1 MALKASL
8 GMGLLAALLLPVAGA
23 RQQDPAKSASPLA
36 VASSARSLPPHS
48 TAANGAAA
56 VPAKPATWRLGRL
69 TLTAC
74 ELAQPHSGLS
84 TPAWCAKFPVPENR
98 ADPRSRRIELNLA
111 VLRSSSPV
119 ADPDMLVFLAGGPGQ
134 AATESARIIAPVFGP
149 LLAHHHVLLL
159 DQRGTGGSNALDCPE
174 HDEAQAADAGTSFD
188 VVTVRRAAL
197 DCLATVSRHA
207 DPRYYTTT
215 AAVQDLEDVR
225 RALGGPSFDLV
236 GVSYGT
242 RMAQQYLRAFP
253 DSVRSMVLDSV
264 VPNSLVLGESFAS
277 DLEAALHALFSRCT
291 AEPACARQFGDP
303 QQTLTQL
310 RDALRANPHLVTY
323 RDPQT
328 YQSSQQMLD
337 EDLLASV
344 VRMFSYTP
352 ATAALLP
359 LSIDSAA
366 HGDVGPL
373 LGQAKILS
381 GDLTELAGSGMQY
394 SVICSEDADLYRPRP
409 QDADT
414 LLGTH
419 LVDALKTICSVWPKG
434 TRPVDFHA
442 PLVSAK
448 PSLLLAGQYDPVTP
462 PRYAQEVAGHL
473 ADARVLVLRGQAHSV
488 MAAGCAPELIKQFI
502 QKLDPKGL
510 DASCLDR
517 LQPTPI
523 FLNFNGAL
531 P

>member
-8 GMGLLAALLLPVAGA
+8 GVGLLLTVLMALAVA
-23 RQQDPAKSASPLA
+23 RQDPADNASALAPTAAASSQSQHSASA
-36 VASSARSLPPHS
+36 HGA
-48 TAANGAAA
+48 GAA
-56 VPAKPATWRLGRL
+56 PAKPATWRLGTL

-74 ELAQPHSGLS
+74 DLAQPNTGLS

-98 ADPRSRRIELNLA
+98 ADPHSRKIELNLA

-134 AATESARIIAPVFGP
+134 AATESARTIAPVFGP

-159 DQRGTGGSNALDCPE
+159 DQRGTGGSNALDCPKQ
-174 HDEAQAADAGTSFD
+174 DDTGAGDTGTNLDAA
-188 VVTVRRAAL
+188 TVRRDAL
-197 DCLATVSRHA
+197 GCLAAVRHHA

-215 AAVQDLEDVR
+215 VAVQDLEGVR
-225 RALGGPSFDLV
+225 RALGAPSFDLV

-242 RMAQQYLRAFP
+242 RVAQQYLRSFP

-291 AEPACARQFGDP
+291 AELACVKQFGDP
-303 QQTLTQL
+303 QQTLAQL

-328 YQSSQQMLD
+328 YQSVQQMLD
-337 EDLLASV
+337 EGLLASV

-359 LSIDSAA
+359 LSIDAAA

-409 QDADT
+409 QDANT

-419 LVDALKTICSVWPKG
+419 LTDALKTICSVWPKG
-434 TRPVDFHA
+434 TRPADFHA
-442 PLVSAK
+442 PLVSAT

-462 PRYAQEVAGHL
+462 PRYAHEVAGHL
-473 ADARVLVLRGQAHSV
+473 ADARVLVLKGQAHGV
-488 MAAGCAPELIKQFI
+488 MAAGCAPKLIKQFV